1 MFTRRNRYMPID
13 PVCEMEINESE
24 AAATTEYQGTTYY
37 FCAEGC
43 KTTFESDPTT
53 YV

>member
-1 MFTRRNRYMPID
+1 MAID
-13 PVCEMEINESE
+13 PVCEMDVDETE

-43 KTTFESDPTT
+43 KDAFESAPSE